1 MWLLGIEYIK
11 YIIYK
16 IIGLPSS
23 RHCWCS
29 PTPSSSFLGLQETS
43 VSSPYG
49 CVRSVT
55 GACQW
60 NTSRRRDRTCRFSCF
75 CSPPWHPVALRVGTK
90 LWNGLKGFSRSACLH
105 LFFLFPALLS
115 VSPFLKLPESTRLF
129 LTILSSFKWQLL
141 SELSILTLEHFRCP
155 SYVLLQAYTY
165 FLLQLLTHFIES
177 LLSFYISLLVMCLMR
192 AEANVSLFIHVF
204 NIYFHL

>member
-1 MWLLGIEYIK
+1 MTACTSSFMYYSSRQTYTYTGTLFQSFFFFFFNSWPCVFSTEEEWMWLLGIEYIK

-60 NTSRRRDRTCRFSCF
+60 NTSRRRDRTCRFSCL

-105 LFFLFPALLS
+105 LFVLP
-115 VSPFLKLPESTRLF
+115 VSCLAFCLTLPETPR
-129 LTILSSFKWQLL
+129 K
-141 SELSILTLEHFRCP
+141 H
-155 SYVLLQAYTY
+155 
-165 FLLQLLTHFIES
+165 
-177 LLSFYISLLVMCLMR
+177 
-192 AEANVSLFIHVF
+192 
-204 NIYFHL
+204 